1 MSSGEGSAQTSK
13 GDASDGDAADD
24 ASYADAGGCHP
35 IDISGFDAAT
45 TVPTAPR
52 SLACNGFNGDGGIV
66 PSFGDACLFHSPE
79 YPPCAS
85 FDVGDA
91 AGAAECYRCLVSPP
105 TADGT
110 FPGVVAILSGVA
122 DPNYASCIQLA
133 DPTEAGAA
141 CALDLQTA
149 VACIFY
155 ACQSTCPVTDEASVA
170 AITTCMN
177 EALSGACAGYA
188 LKMNACL
195 AVEEGNG
202 GTPVATICFPGSTPA
217 EKYLSFAHYLCGG
230 G

>member
-1 MSSGEGSAQTSK
+1 MIEEGLLHTAATWVGLCAMFGSGCSSASHDPTSDAGVSDATVSDVSSGEGSAQTSK

-91 AGAAECYRCLVSPP
+91 AGAAECYGCLVSPP

-110 FPGVVAILSGVA
+110 FSSVVAILSGVA
-122 DPNYASCIQLA
+122 TINYASCIQLA

-155 ACQSTCPVTDEASVA
+155 ACQSTCPVTDEA
-170 AITTCMN
+170 
-177 EALSGACAGYA
+177 LS
-188 LKMNACL
+188 L
-195 AVEEGNG
+195 
-202 GTPVATICFPGSTPA
+202 I
-217 EKYLSFAHYLCGG
+217 HI
-230 G
+230 